1 MAATRQKKEDY
12 FKDLFD
18 DITDAGDRRQ
28 AIDDEIKTEDI
39 LIDDNYLYDSSH
51 ERETKNLCGIVL
63 IDIDQND
70 SLFEHIVAKVEEEPP
85 YFCCLIK
92 EEKSKR
98 NFFKKYRKQHQQ
110 KEMFKKAS
118 KDAIKELKKA
128 R

>member
-1 MAATRQKKEDY
+1 M
-12 FKDLFD
+12 FD
-18 DITDAGDRRQ
+18 DITDAGDRWQ

-39 LIDDNYLYDSSH
+39 LIDDNYLFDSGN

-70 SLFEHIVAKVEEEPP
+70 SLFEDVVAKVEEEPP

-98 NFFKKYRKQHQQ
+98 NF
-110 KEMFKKAS
+110 
-118 KDAIKELKKA
+118 
-128 R
+128 